1 MAGNGLMRTRRICRS
16 GNVFSSIPKP
26 TSIFSNNIL
35 RPRRGWRSARTS
47 CSRSTTPFMKS
58 ANKIMKKTVAFLTL
72 AIAIGWSQTLNAKT
86 QTSEAKPRIEVCFVL
101 DTTGSMGGLI
111 EGAKQKIWSIANE
124 MISAKPTPEL
134 KLGLIGYRDR
144 GDEYV
149 VKSFRL
155 TDDIDSIYGHLRDF
169 KAEGGGDEPE
179 SVNEALAEAI
189 EKMPWSQDRKCQ
201 QIILLV
207 GDAPPHLDYADGP
220 KYPELCR
227 IAAKKDLIINTVQC
241 GNIAETTPIWK
252 EIAKLSEGSYAAIA
266 QSGGV
271 AVIATP
277 MDDQLAKLNK
287 KIGATLIPYGDAALQ
302 REVAAKQAFAESAPA
317 SAAADRLSYNAR
329 TGKAVQGRGEL
340 LDALAKNELKLD
352 AIDQKDLPKE
362 FQKLTKHEME
372 ARIAKT
378 RAERDILQKEVQ
390 ALAKK
395 RESYIQAENKRL
407 AEAGKG
413 DGFDEKVAETIH
425 QQAER
430 KGISY
435 SP

>member
-1 MAGNGLMRTRRICRS
+1 
-16 GNVFSSIPKP
+16 
-26 TSIFSNNIL
+26 
-35 RPRRGWRSARTS
+35 
-47 CSRSTTPFMKS
+47 MKMT
-58 ANKIMKKTVAFLTL
+58 ITLLTL
-72 AIAIGWSQTLNAKT
+72 VLANSAMAAKET
-86 QTSEAKPRIEVCFVL
+86 PNENKPRIEVCFVL

-111 EGAKQKIWSIANE
+111 EGAKQKIWAIANE

-149 VKSFRL
+149 VKSFQL
-155 TDDIDSIYGHLRDF
+155 TDDIDSIYAHLRDF

-179 SVNEALAEAI
+179 SVNEALSEAI
-189 EKMPWSQDRKCQ
+189 EKMPWSQDRKVLK
-201 QIILLV
+201 IIFLV
-207 GDAPPHLDYADGP
+207 GDAPPHMDYTDGA

-241 GNIAETTPIWK
+241 GSIAATTPIWK
-252 EIAKLSEGSYAAIA
+252 EIAKSSEGSYAAIA

-271 AVIATP
+271 AMIATP
-277 MDDQLAKLNK
+277 MDDELAKLNK
-287 KIGATLIPYGDAALQ
+287 KIGETLIPYGDADLR

-317 SAAADRLSYNAR
+317 TAAADRLSYNAK
-329 TGKAVQGRGEL
+329 TKKGVQGRGEL
-340 LDALAKNELKLD
+340 LDALASSEVKLES
-352 AIDQKDLPKE
+352 IDKKDLPAE
-362 FQKLTKHEME
+362 FQKLTKEEIE

-378 RAERDILQKEVQ
+378 RGERDSLQKEVQ
-390 ALAKK
+390 ELAKK
-395 RESYIQAENKRL
+395 RDAYIQAENKRL
-407 AEAGKG
+407 AKAGKG

-435 SP
+435 TP

>member
-1 MAGNGLMRTRRICRS
+1 
-16 GNVFSSIPKP
+16 
-26 TSIFSNNIL
+26 
-35 RPRRGWRSARTS
+35 
-47 CSRSTTPFMKS
+47 MKMT
-58 ANKIMKKTVAFLTL
+58 ITLLTL
-72 AIAIGWSQTLNAKT
+72 LLANSAMAAKET
-86 QTSEAKPRIEVCFVL
+86 PNENKPRIEVCFVL

-149 VKSFRL
+149 VRSFQL
-155 TDDIDSIYGHLRDF
+155 TDDIDSIYAHLRDF
-169 KAEGGGDEPE
+169 KADGGGDEPE

-189 EKMPWSQDRKCQ
+189 EKMPWSQDRKVLKV
-201 QIILLV
+201 IFLV
-207 GDAPPHLDYADGP
+207 GDAPPHLDYTDGP

-227 IAAKKDLIINTVQC
+227 SAAKKDLIINTVQC
-241 GNIAETTPIWK
+241 GSIAATTPIWK
-252 EIAKLSEGSYAAIA
+252 EIAKSSEGSYVAIA

-271 AVIATP
+271 AMIATP
-277 MDDQLAKLNK
+277 MDDELAKLNK
-287 KIGATLIPYGDAALQ
+287 KIGETLIPYGDADLR

-317 SAAADRLSYNAR
+317 TAAADRLSYNAK
-329 TGKAVQGRGEL
+329 TKKGVQGRGEL
-340 LDALAKNELKLD
+340 LDALASSEVKLES
-352 AIDQKDLPKE
+352 IDKKDLPAE
-362 FQKLTKHEME
+362 FQKLTKEEIE

-378 RAERDILQKEVQ
+378 RGERDSLQKEVQ
-390 ALAKK
+390 ELAKK
-395 RESYIQAENKRL
+395 RDAYIQAENKRR
-407 AEAGKG
+407 AEGGKG

-435 SP
+435 TP

>member
-1 MAGNGLMRTRRICRS
+1 
-16 GNVFSSIPKP
+16 
-26 TSIFSNNIL
+26 
-35 RPRRGWRSARTS
+35 
-47 CSRSTTPFMKS
+47 MKS
-58 ANKIMKKTVAFLTL
+58 LNNNRMKTLTTRS
-72 AIAIGWSQTLNAKT
+72 IGILPIILSASALLGFWQPLFAKAAPTLKP
-86 QTSEAKPRIEVCFVL
+86 KPRIEVCFVL

-149 VKSFRL
+149 VKSFQL

-189 EKMPWSQDRKCQ
+189 EKMPWSQDRKVLK
-201 QIILLV
+201 IIFLV
-207 GDAPPHLDYADGP
+207 GDAPPHMGYADGL

-241 GNIAETTPIWK
+241 GSIAATTAIWK
-252 EIAKLSEGSYAAIA
+252 EIAKSSEGSYAAIA

-277 MDDQLAKLNK
+277 MDDELAKLNK
-287 KIGATLIPYGDAALQ
+287 KIGETLIPYGDADLR
-302 REVAAKQAFAESAPA
+302 REVAAKQAFAESASA
-317 SAAADRLSYNAR
+317 SAAADRLSYNAK
-329 TGKAVQGRGEL
+329 TKKGVQGRGEL
-340 LDALAKNELKLD
+340 LDALAGNEVKLES
-352 AIDQKDLPKE
+352 IDKKDLPAE
-362 FQKLTKHEME
+362 FQKLTKDELE

-378 RAERDILQKEVQ
+378 RAERDSLQKEVQ
-390 ALAKK
+390 ELAKN
-395 RESYIQAENKRL
+395 RDAYIQSENKRL
-407 AEAGKG
+407 ADAGKG

-435 SP
+435 AP

>member
-1 MAGNGLMRTRRICRS
+1 MKITTALLSLLIA
-16 GNVFSSIPKP
+16 
-26 TSIFSNNIL
+26 
-35 RPRRGWRSARTS
+35 SASLAAREV
-47 CSRSTTPFMKS
+47 PNENKKS
-58 ANKIMKKTVAFLTL
+58 
-72 AIAIGWSQTLNAKT
+72 
-86 QTSEAKPRIEVCFVL
+86 RIEVCFVL
-101 DTTGSMGGLI
+101 DTTGSMSGLI

-134 KLGLIGYRDR
+134 KLGLVGYRDL

-149 VKSFRL
+149 VKSFQL
-155 TDDIDSIYGHLRDF
+155 TDDIDAIYAHLRDF
-169 KAEGGGDEPE
+169 KADGGGDTPE

-189 EKMPWSQDRKCQ
+189 EKMPWSQDRKVLK
-201 QIILLV
+201 IIFLV
-207 GDAPPHLDYADGP
+207 GDAPPHMDYADGP

-227 IAAKKDLIINTVQC
+227 LAAKKDLIINTVQC
-241 GNIAETTPIWK
+241 GSVAATTPIWK
-252 EIAKLSEGSYAAIA
+252 EIAKSSEGSYAAIA

-277 MDDQLAKLNK
+277 MDDELAKLNK
-287 KIGATLIPYGDAALQ
+287 KIGETLIPYGDAALQ

-340 LDALAKNELKLD
+340 LDALANNEVKLD
-352 AIDQKDLPKE
+352 AIDRKDLPRE
-362 FQKLTKHEME
+362 FQKLTKQEMD

-378 RAERDILQKEVQ
+378 RAERDSLQKEVQ
-390 ALAKK
+390 NLARK
-395 RESYIQAENKRL
+395 REVYIQAENKRL

-413 DGFDEKVAETIH
+413 DGFDEKVTETIH

-430 KGISY
+430 KGIDY
-435 SP
+435 TP

>member
-1 MAGNGLMRTRRICRS
+1 MKITTLLFALLLA
-16 GNVFSSIPKP
+16 SSVID
-26 TSIFSNNIL
+26 
-35 RPRRGWRSARTS
+35 
-47 CSRSTTPFMKS
+47 
-58 ANKIMKKTVAFLTL
+58 
-72 AIAIGWSQTLNAKT
+72 AKE
-86 QTSEAKPRIEVCFVL
+86 SPNENKPRIEVCFVL
-101 DTTGSMGGLI
+101 DTTASMGGLI
-111 EGAKQKIWSIANE
+111 EGAKQKIWAIANE

-149 VKSFRL
+149 VKSFQL
-155 TDDIDSIYGHLRDF
+155 TDDIDSIYAHLRDF

-179 SVNEALAEAI
+179 SVNEALSEAI
-189 EKMPWSQDRKCQ
+189 EKMPWSQDRKVLK
-201 QIILLV
+201 IIFLV
-207 GDAPPHLDYADGP
+207 GDAPPHMDYTDGA

-241 GNIAETTPIWK
+241 GSIAATTPIWK
-252 EIAKLSEGSYAAIA
+252 EIAKSSEGSYAAIA

-277 MDDQLAKLNK
+277 MDDELAKLNK
-287 KIGATLIPYGDAALQ
+287 KIGETLIPYGDADLR

-317 SAAADRLSYNAR
+317 TAAADRLSYNAK
-329 TGKAVQGRGEL
+329 TKKGVQGRGEL
-340 LDALAKNELKLD
+340 LDALASSEVKLES
-352 AIDQKDLPKE
+352 IDKKDLPAE
-362 FQKLTKHEME
+362 FQKLTKEEIE

-378 RAERDILQKEVQ
+378 RGERDSLQKEVQ
-390 ALAKK
+390 ELAKK
-395 RESYIQAENKRL
+395 RDAYIQAENKRL
-407 AEAGKG
+407 AKAGKG

-435 SP
+435 TP